1 MTRFANRN
9 PRWDLPRTLEGG
21 EERWEVP
28 MEDIPPKLQYRLSRE
43 DLTEDEWE
51 HLDAGA
57 VRHSVLENSQRS
69 EFSDEEWSALAV
81 GQKKLVIPYEQ
92 AANDLRQA
100 LDSLVAEINSENYWR
115 DLANHEMESWLEN
128 SDAAALMPFAERM
141 ADRLELLDER
151 GDYDAIV
158 NRAVEL
164 VGNWNYW
171 SYANLGSGDF
181 DMEWLESYWEPDT
194 MDVEDAAA
202 TLSEADDD
210 DELLNEVFKD
220 ALSEL
225 NRTYDLVP
233 FDDISDLTRRYRVG
247 MEVQCPYTFSFDLER
262 DDIVSTLDDEF
273 PAETWRDYYRHGTRQ
288 LGTFRPT
295 LPDNARAFPWLTKLE
310 DGMFEVVELGSY
322 EDLEFESRHL
332 EHCIADPDNGWPQKF
347 AEEEYDIFSI
357 RPVDAAHVWQAGYT
371 GKQQKK
377 VDWTLPHFTVA
388 LAKYGYDIEHILGY
402 HNREAGEGPSDSSF
416 RPWEVVLVWD
426 ALSII
431 ALKTSGYGTGL
442 LRSRVSLR
450 HGWESVV
457 EHLQTII
464 AAGGGGALATEQ
476 DLEDGVQEFRV
487 PDTLAA
493 NTVAAFEAL
502 EPPVQVPELEE
513 LEELRERGI
522 INPADDEGSCP
533 HCGGPRK
540 GFCLPPGAARKRS
553 P

>member
-21 EERWEVP
+21 EEQWEVP
-28 MEDIPPKLQYRLSRE
+28 MEDIPSKLQYKLSRE

-51 HLDAGA
+51 HLDTA
-57 VRHSVLENSQRS
+57 VRDSVLENSQRS

-81 GQKKLVIPYEQ
+81 EQRKLVIPYAQ
-92 AANDLRQA
+92 AANDLGRA
-100 LDSLVAEINSENYWR
+100 LDLLVSEINDQDYWER
-115 DLANHEMESWLEN
+115 IANQDMESWLEN
-128 SDAAALMPFAERM
+128 SDDDALRTFAEKM

-151 GDYDAIV
+151 GDYNAIV
-158 NRAVEL
+158 DRAIEL
-164 VGNWNYW
+164 VRDWGNWGF
-171 SYANLGSGDF
+171 ATLDSGDF
-181 DMEWLESYWEPDT
+181 NIDWLQSYWEPDT
-194 MDVEDAAA
+194 SDVEDAAA

-220 ALSEL
+220 ELSTL
-225 NRTYDLVP
+225 KRTYDLVP
-233 FDDISDLTRRYRVG
+233 FDDISDLTRYRVG
-247 MEVQCPYTFSFDLER
+247 MELDCPYAFSFDLER
-262 DDIVSTLDDEF
+262 DHIVSTLDEEF

-295 LPDNARAFPWLTKLE
+295 LPNNARAFPWLTKLE

-332 EHCIADPDNGWPQKF
+332 EHCIAVPDNGWPQRF

-357 RPVDAAHVWQAGYT
+357 RPVDAAHVWQAVYT

-388 LAKYGYDIEHILGY
+388 LARYGYDIEHILGY
-402 HNREAGEGPSDSSF
+402 HNREVGEGPSDSSF
-416 RPWEVVLVWD
+416 RPWEIVLVWD

-431 ALKTSGYGTGL
+431 ALKTSGYGNGL

-457 EHLQTII
+457 EHLQNII

-476 DLEDGVQEFRV
+476 DLEDGVREFRV
-487 PDTLAA
+487 PDSFAA
-493 NTVAAFEAL
+493 NTVAAFETL
-502 EPPVQVPELEE
+502 EPLVQIPELEE